1 MINLIGWTAPDW
13 LVVFAL
19 LLLTALIHIVVALL
33 CRGAIQRALR
43 SQTVWDELVL
53 QAARRPLVLLIWA
66 YGIYFAISYLRQS
79 SENSWAE
86 VTWFD
91 NAIRVG
97 IVAAIAWF
105 GLRFVAS
112 AETVLLRLQRQQNSI
127 ESISGKLARDETS
140 LAAISKLL
148 RACIFITA
156 ALLVLQ
162 QLGVSISGLLAFG
175 GVGGLVLGFAAQQ
188 LLANFFGGL
197 MLYLERPFKVG
208 DWVRSPEKDIEGT
221 IEDIGWRL
229 TRIRTFDQRPIY
241 VPNSIFN
248 SITVENASRMLNRRI
263 HLTLGIRYQDFQLLP
278 HILADIRALLASD
291 AGIDQQQT
299 TIVNFDNFGS
309 YSLDIYLS
317 CYTRTCDWA
326 EYHACRER
334 ILLAIGAIIN
344 QRHADFAFPTSTL
357 WLNQDQP
364 KPTPR

>member
-1 MINLIGWTAPDW
+1 MEST
-13 LVVFAL
+13 
-19 LLLTALIHIVVALL
+19 
-33 CRGAIQRALR
+33 
-43 SQTVWDELVL
+43 
-53 QAARRPLVLLIWA
+53 
-66 YGIYFAISYLRQS
+66 FAISYLRQS

-127 ESISGKLARDETS
+127 EPIGGKLARDETS

-156 ALLVLQ
+156 TLLVLQ

-208 DWVRSPEKDIEGT
+208 DWVRS
-221 IEDIGWRL
+221 
-229 TRIRTFDQRPIY
+229 
-241 VPNSIFN
+241 
-248 SITVENASRMLNRRI
+248 
-263 HLTLGIRYQDFQLLP
+263 H
-278 HILADIRALLASD
+278 
-291 AGIDQQQT
+291 
-299 TIVNFDNFGS
+299 
-309 YSLDIYLS
+309 
-317 CYTRTCDWA
+317 
-326 EYHACRER
+326 RER
-334 ILLAIGAIIN
+334 HRRHYRRHWLAANSHSHLRPASHLRPQFHI
-344 QRHADFAFPTSTL
+344 QQHHS
-357 WLNQDQP
+357 
-364 KPTPR
+364 

>member
-1 MINLIGWTAPDW
+1 MINLIGRTAPDW

-19 LLLTALIHIVVALL
+19 LLLTALVHLVFALL
-33 CRGAIQRALR
+33 YRSAIQRALR

-127 ESISGKLARDETS
+127 EPIGGKLARDETS

-278 HILADIRALLASD
+278 RILADIRALLAS
-291 AGIDQQQT
+291 
-299 TIVNFDNFGS
+299 
-309 YSLDIYLS
+309 
-317 CYTRTCDWA
+317 
-326 EYHACRER
+326 
-334 ILLAIGAIIN
+334 
-344 QRHADFAFPTSTL
+344 
-357 WLNQDQP
+357 
-364 KPTPR
+364 